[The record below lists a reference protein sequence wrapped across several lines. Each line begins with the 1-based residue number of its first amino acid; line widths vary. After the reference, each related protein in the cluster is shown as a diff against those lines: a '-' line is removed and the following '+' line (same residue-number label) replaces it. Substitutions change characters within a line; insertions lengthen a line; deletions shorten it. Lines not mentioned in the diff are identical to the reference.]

1 MIQEDNNVLDEL
13 KTYINNEDYK
23 KAIIILRRE
32 IINLVVKDI
41 KKEDPKYEFTTIFD
55 LVDKTE
61 KMSYKYK
68 RAVKN
73 IYTSDEYYDIDEVSE
88 LIEMYEKIKKGK

>member
-1 MIQEDNNVLDEL
+1 MKEDNVLSKL
-13 KTYINNEDYK
+13 KNYINNEEYK
-23 KAIIILRRE
+23 KAIEIIRKE

-41 KKEDPKYEFTTIFD
+41 QKEDPKYKFSTIFD

-61 KMSYKYK
+61 KMSYKYR

-73 IYTSDEYYDIDEVSE
+73 IYTPEEYYDIDEVSE
-88 LIEMYEKIKKGK
+88 LIEIYEKIKKEK